1 MWAWRAGW
9 RKGCG
14 LRPRHSASARQRKIA
29 GKVRGRFWR
38 SGARRLRGSE
48 HMSKVLEGQLSAAG
62 LRFAIV
68 VSRFNSFIT
77 ERLLGGAMDAL
88 TRAGGSA
95 DLIDVIKVP
104 GSWEVPMIAGEVARQ
119 HRYDAVICLSAV
131 IRGDTPHFDYV
142 AAEAAK
148 GIAHVASETGV
159 PVAFGVLTTN
169 TLEQAIDRA
178 GAKGGNKGFDA
189 AMTAIEMANLLRIL
203 RQAT

>member
-1 MWAWRAGW
+1 MA
-9 RKGCG
+9 
-14 LRPRHSASARQRKIA
+14 
-29 GKVRGRFWR
+29 KVI
-38 SGARRLRGSE
+38 
-48 HMSKVLEGQLSAAG
+48 EGQLSATG
-62 LRFAIV
+62 LRFAVI

-88 TRAGGSA
+88 NRSGAGA
-95 DLIDVIKVP
+95 DMVDVIKVP
-104 GSWEVPMIAGEVARQ
+104 GSWEVPMVAGEVARQ

-131 IRGDTPHFDYV
+131 IRGETPHFDYV

-148 GIAHVASETGV
+148 GIAHVALETGV

-169 TLEQAIDRA
+169 NLEQAIDRA

-189 AMTAIEMANLLRIL
+189 AMAAIESANLLRAL

>member
-1 MWAWRAGW
+1 MAKVFEG
-9 RKGCG
+9 G
-14 LRPRHSASARQRKIA
+14 LSAS
-29 GKVRGRFWR
+29 
-38 SGARRLRGSE
+38 
-48 HMSKVLEGQLSAAG
+48 G

-77 ERLLGGAMDAL
+77 ERLQGGAMDAL
-88 TRAGGSA
+88 LRAGGSE
-95 DLIDVIKVP
+95 DMIDVVKVP
-104 GSWEVPMIAGEVARQ
+104 GSWEVPLVAGELARQ
-119 HRYDAVICLSAV
+119 HRYDAVICLAAV

-148 GIAHVASETGV
+148 GIAHVSSETGV

-189 AMTAIEMANLLRIL
+189 AMTAIEMANLLRTL

>member
-1 MWAWRAGW
+1 M
-9 RKGCG
+9 
-14 LRPRHSASARQRKIA
+14 P
-29 GKVRGRFWR
+29 KVF
-38 SGARRLRGSE
+38 
-48 HMSKVLEGQLSAAG
+48 EGQLTATG

-77 ERLLGGAMDAL
+77 DRLLAGATDAL
-88 TRAGGSA
+88 TRSGAGDDG
-95 DLIDVIKVP
+95 IDVYKVP
-104 GSWEVPMIAGEVARQ
+104 GSWEVPVIAAEVARQ
-119 HRYDAVICLSAV
+119 HRYDAIICLSAV
-131 IRGDTPHFDYV
+131 IRGETPHFDYV

-148 GIAHVASETGV
+148 GVAHVSMETGI

-189 AMTAIEMANLLRIL
+189 AMTAIEMANLLRTM